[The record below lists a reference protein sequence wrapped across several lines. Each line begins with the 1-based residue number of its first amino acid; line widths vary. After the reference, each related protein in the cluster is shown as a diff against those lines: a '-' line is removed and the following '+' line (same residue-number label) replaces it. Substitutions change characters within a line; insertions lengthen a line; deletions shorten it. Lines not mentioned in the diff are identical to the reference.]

1 MTRSRA
7 FSKTHPRVSI
17 RWHRAFAAPVPSRSP
32 RLTRPRVHRAMR
44 ELRCAIK
51 HYDWGVRG
59 ASACRTLALA
69 NARRNDG
76 AFDENTLEDVPFAE
90 LWAGTHPSGDSVV
103 RETNDTL
110 SNDVKARGVDALGA
124 ACVARFGKGEMKAC
138 DVPFLMKILS
148 VSKALSVQ
156 AHPDKALAK
165 ILHERDPKNYADD
178 NHKPEMAL
186 CVSEAFEALSG
197 FVSAEELV
205 ASGRAHAEL
214 KRAAADEAGWDALER
229 AVVSGSGDEDA
240 DTRGAFRR
248 VFTALMTAEK
258 ANVVCELT
266 ALETRLRASETRDAK
281 ETLFLRLCEQY
292 PGDVGA
298 FCAFVLNFI
307 TLTPGQ
313 AIVMAANEPHA
324 YLSGDCVEVMA
335 TSDNVVRA
343 GLTPKFRD
351 VQVLCDMLTYKL
363 GAPKVLTGEPVD
375 ACTRTYV
382 PPFEEFALDVVELG
396 PRMTHAVAP
405 RSGPSVWIIH
415 RGSCVIESRKD
426 DRQLTLTSGAVIFVD
441 AGEETIVQTSDD
453 CLVAYVARTNVST

>member
-1 MTRSRA
+1 
-7 FSKTHPRVSI
+7 
-17 RWHRAFAAPVPSRSP
+17 
-32 RLTRPRVHRAMR
+32 MR

-59 ASACRTLALA
+59 TSACRDLALA

-76 AFDENTLEDVPFAE
+76 AFDETSLADVPFAE

-103 RETNDTL
+103 RETNETL
-110 SNDVKARGVDALGA
+110 SRDVRARGIDALGA
-124 ACVARFGKGEMKAC
+124 ACVARFGKGETKAC

-156 AHPDKALAK
+156 AHPDKALAEV
-165 ILHERDPKNYADD
+165 LHARDPKNYADD

-186 CVSEAFEALSG
+186 CVSAAFEALSG
-197 FVSAEELV
+197 FVSAAELA
-205 ASGRAHAEL
+205 ASGRMHAEL
-214 KRAAADEAGWDALER
+214 KRAAADVDAWDALER
-229 AVVSGSGDEDA
+229 AVASGSGDEDA
-240 DTRGAFRR
+240 NARGAFRR

-258 ANVVCELT
+258 ASVERELA

-281 ETLFLRLCEQY
+281 EGLFLRLCEQY

-363 GAPKVLTGEPVD
+363 GAPQILTGEPID

-382 PPFEEFALDVVELG
+382 PPFEEFALDVVELE
-396 PRMTHAVAP
+396 PRATHAVAP
-405 RSGPSVWIIH
+405 RPGPSVWIIH

-426 DRQLTLTSGAVIFVD
+426 DRKITLTSGAVIFVD
-441 AGEETIVQTSDD
+441 AGEETIVQTGDD
-453 CLVAYVARTNVST
+453 GVLAYVARANVA